1 MSNAAVLCKI
11 VHCFLR
17 NVLSFSRISFSNLF
31 LFDGKNFLSNWRN
44 NFPKAGNKIFMP
56 LKLCLVMLRKQNITH
71 KRCIQVLNKLKISI
85 VERNIVVFYFVMLYI
100 ICTFAAA
107 NLWPLPDIYR

>member
-1 MSNAAVLCKI
+1 MLLFCVKLFTAFCEM
-11 VHCFLR
+11 CFLFP
-17 NVLSFSRISFSNLF
+17 VFLF

-71 KRCIQVLNKLKISI
+71 KKCIQTLNKPKIGI
-85 VERNIVVFYFVMLYI
+85 AERNIVVFYFVMLYI